1 MPLSPKPGRHYNG
14 LVTRKTLLSLAAF
27 LLVGPL
33 CAQTMQT
40 LGTAADT
47 SRGAVLQGDAAG
59 AKQDAGAVFDGG
71 NGTGAVSPPPV
82 LAPVRSERPVSAD
95 LIVGTPGK
103 NQIREPKNPLTS
115 DDKAKEQKSGKS
127 LWWGLGGAA
136 AGAAIGFL
144 LGGPIGAAIGAVAL
158 GLLGFIFGP

>member
-1 MPLSPKPGRHYNG
+1 MPLSVEAGPPYNEAM
-14 LVTRKTLLSLAAF
+14 TRKAALSLAVSLFA
-27 LLVGPL
+27 GSL
-33 CAQTMQT
+33 CAQTLQT
-40 LGTAADT
+40 LGAAADI
-47 SRGAVLQGDAAG
+47 SRGAALKGDEAG

-82 LAPVRSERPVSAD
+82 LVPVRSERGVSAD

-103 NQIREPKNPLTS
+103 HQVREPKNPLTA

-158 GLLGFIFGP
+158 GILGFIFGP